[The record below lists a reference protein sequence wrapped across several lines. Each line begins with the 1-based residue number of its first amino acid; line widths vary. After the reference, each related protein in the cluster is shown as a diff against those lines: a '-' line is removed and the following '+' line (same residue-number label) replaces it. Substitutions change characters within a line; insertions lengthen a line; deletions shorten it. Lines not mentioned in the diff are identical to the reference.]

1 MRKLPIDIG
10 VIHFVGIGGIGM
22 SGIAEILHNLDYQV
36 QGSDISESPNVAR
49 LRNLGLRIFIGQ
61 KNENI
66 SGVSIIVV
74 STAIKSNNPELI
86 AARKHQIPVVH
97 RAEMLGELMRLKWS
111 IACAGTHGKT
121 TTTSLVASML
131 DAANLDPTVIN
142 GGIINSYGTNARIG
156 DGDWM
161 VVEADESDG
170 SFNKLPATI
179 AIVTN
184 IDPEHLDFHGDFET
198 LKKAFIDFIT
208 NLPFYGFAV
217 VCFDHPVVREIVTQI
232 VDRRVITYGS
242 SEDADICVSN
252 ISSVAKGTCFD
263 ITLRDKNKTSQ
274 EINNVMLPMFGKHNV
289 LNALAS
295 IAVAFEMGLSEEVIR
310 KSLEEFQGVKR
321 RFTKTGEVNSITI
334 IDDYGHHPVE
344 IAAALDASRLA
355 CAEGKVIAIMQP
367 HRFTRLRD
375 LFDDFCNCFQDADI
389 VFITDVYA
397 AGELYIDGCNSE
409 SLVEGIN
416 KSGQCKAFHLEDPV
430 TLASRIAEIAI
441 PGDFIIFLGAGN
453 ITTLA
458 QALPKELEHIF
469 GVNQLE
475 PITTGN
481 SNKRKILTDL
491 NSSQEIEEAVTIQ

>member
-10 VIHFVGIGGIGM
+10 IIHFVGIGGIGM
-22 SGIAEILHNLDYQV
+22 SGIAEILHNLNYQV
-36 QGSDISESPNVAR
+36 QGSDISESPNVGR
-49 LRNLGLRIFIGQ
+49 LRNLGLKIFIGQ
-61 KNENI
+61 KNENV
-66 SGVSIIVV
+66 SEASIIVV

-86 AARKHQIPVVH
+86 AARKLQMPVVH

-131 DAANLDPTVIN
+131 DAAKLDPTVIN

-184 IDPEHLDFHGDFET
+184 IDPEHLDFHGDFDT
-198 LKKAFIDFIT
+198 LKKAFKDFIT

-217 VCFDHPVVREIVTQI
+217 VCLDHPVVREIASQI
-232 VDRRVITYGS
+232 VDRRVITYGA
-242 SEDADICVSN
+242 SEDADICVTN
-252 ISSVAKGTCFD
+252 ISSLPKGTCFD
-263 ITLRDKNKTSQ
+263 ITVRGKHKTTQ
-274 EINNVMLPMFGKHNV
+274 GIKTVMLPMFGKHNV

-295 IAVAFEMGLSEEVIR
+295 IAVAFEMGLSEKVIR

-321 RFTKTGEVNSITI
+321 RFTKTGEVKSITI

-344 IAAALDASRLA
+344 ITAALDASRLA

-375 LFDDFCNCFQDADI
+375 LFDDFCKCFGDADI

-397 AGELYIDGCNSE
+397 AGENPIDGYNAE
-409 SLVEGIN
+409 SLVGGIN
-416 KSGQCKAFHLEDPV
+416 ENGQCQAFHLGDPV
-430 TLASRIAEIAI
+430 SLASRIAEIVI
-441 PGDFIIFLGAGN
+441 PGDFIIFLGAGD

-458 QALPKELEHIF
+458 HALPKELEHIF
-469 GVNQLE
+469 GVNQGDL
-475 PITTGN
+475 TTKEN
-481 SNKRKILTDL
+481 RNKGKMSADL
-491 NSSQEIEEAVTIQ
+491 NLSQEIEGAVTIQ